1 MTNES
6 NVDEEA
12 VPKLLI
18 DKPSDFRFHATYL
31 VYSQAWDRSMSQE
44 IRRKLNDIMTSLSK
58 GEIDYKTFYERIGQ
72 YRADSNI
79 EHFHVG
85 SRARIETQSKKDLRR
100 REAKDARN
108 ARHRRR

>member
-1 MTNES
+1 MTHES

-12 VPKLLI
+12 VSKLLI

-31 VYSQAWDRSMSQE
+31 IYSQAWDKSTSQE
-44 IRRKLNDIMTSLSK
+44 IRRKLNEIMTSLSK

-85 SRARIETQSKKDLRR
+85 SRVRIETQSKKDLRR